1 MRDADI
7 RDAARTRI
15 LAKLEMGALPSIQ
28 IRNFWSELGSGRAC
42 DGCDEPVRPTEL
54 ESAMV
59 VSGTALLRLHRECF
73 TEWQR
78 AVAGAHP
85 GISGGCG
92 LAWPAF
98 FVARVTTHARLLRY
112 CVSTRTAV
120 ARARAVRQRMAAGSR
135 LR

>member
-1 MRDADI
+1 MRDADS
-7 RDAARTRI
+7 RDAARTTI
-15 LAKLEMGALPSIQ
+15 LAKLQTGALPSIQ

-59 VSGTALLRLHRECF
+59 VSGTVLLRLHRECF

-78 AVAGAHP
+78 AVAGARP

-92 LAWPAF
+92 LGWPAF
-98 FVARVTTHARLLRY
+98 FVARVIAHARLLDS
-112 CVSTRTAV
+112 CASTRAAV
-120 ARARAVRQRMAAGSR
+120 ARARAARQRMVAGSR